1 MVDGHTTMQLQVMSD
16 ARYVRELLPADDPTG
31 NRLLAALPQE
41 DLERIRPHLDWV
53 RLQQRALLF
62 EPEQPIP
69 FVYFPVSTVVSL
81 VSRLEDGAT
90 VEVGTAGCEGMAG
103 LSVFLAED
111 TSSVQA
117 FSQVPGDAFRIESK
131 AFIGFAR
138 APGAF
143 HQLLLRYTQ
152 AFLTQVAQS
161 AVCNAAH
168 FVQARCA
175 RWLLM
180 THDRVGGDELPL
192 TQEFLAFMLGVRRP
206 GVTVAMNSLQEAG
219 LVRYKYG
226 KVSIIDREGLEAVSC
241 ECYRVVRAHYDR
253 LLSRAA

>member
-1 MVDGHTTMQLQVMSD
+1 MQLQVMSD
-16 ARYVRELLPADDPTG
+16 ERYVSDGLRPDDPAG
-31 NRLLAALPQE
+31 NRLLAALPPK
-41 DLERIRPHLDWV
+41 DLEPIRPHLEWV
-53 RLQQRALLF
+53 RLPQRTLLF
-62 EPEQPIP
+62 GSEQPIP

-81 VSRLEDGAT
+81 VSKLTGGKT

-117 FSQVPGDAFRIESK
+117 FSQIPGEAFRIKSETFMDLS
-131 AFIGFAR
+131 R
-138 APGAF
+138 APGSF
-143 HQLLLRYTQ
+143 HQLLLRYTH

-168 FVQARCA
+168 LVHARCA

-219 LVRYKYG
+219 LIRYRHG
-226 KVSIIDREGLEAVSC
+226 KVSIVDRVGLEAVSC

-253 LLSRAA
+253 LLPRAA